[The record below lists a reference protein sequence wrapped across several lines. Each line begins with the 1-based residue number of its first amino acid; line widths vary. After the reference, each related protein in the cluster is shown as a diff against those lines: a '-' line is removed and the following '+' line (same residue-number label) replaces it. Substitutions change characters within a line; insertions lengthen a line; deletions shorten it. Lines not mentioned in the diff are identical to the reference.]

1 MIDPFARVQTA
12 ARKPDIQRIVVL
24 AALIAAI
31 GAVWYFARPAAIR
44 YAARKSLGLAPRTA
58 LIRDA
63 LNGIYPALPERR
75 GEPYPQSFWEPSP
88 GCATWPLDP
97 IMRYVGGRRV
107 FAPVRHVFIDGQLER
122 YGSVK
127 AEFPFIS
134 APYADRSGRLVAAYR
149 YNAATER
156 TRLVDA
162 ICIIRL
168 GPDTNE
174 IVGIVAY
181 DARPKRAIIRGIH
194 CGWRDEDGNGSLEF
208 ILLTE
213 KVVKQASGVTAQ
225 TLAVFAWDADETAL
239 RALRVPSDGS
249 LIFWTPPDGRPYVFP
264 PTAVIDDICRELL
277 PLPDGFGLTAPRPPT
292 TRSSQP
298 AP

>member
-1 MIDPFARVQTA
+1 MDRFARAQPLTY
-12 ARKPDIQRIVVL
+12 KPDILRITMIMLLV
-24 AALIAAI
+24 AASGVIWHF
-31 GAVWYFARPAAIR
+31 VRPAAIR
-44 YAARKSLGLAPRTA
+44 LAARKSLGLAPRTA

-63 LNGIYPALPERR
+63 LNGIYDALPELP
-75 GEPYPQSFWEPSP
+75 GEQYPHSFWKPSP

-97 IMRYVGGRRV
+97 VMRYVGGRRA
-107 FAPVRHVFIDGQLER
+107 FAPARHVFVDGQLEPH
-122 YGSVK
+122 GSVK

-134 APYADRSGRLVAAYR
+134 APYADRNGRLVAAYR

-156 TRLVDA
+156 TRLVNG

-168 GPDTNE
+168 GADANE

-181 DARPKRAIIRGIH
+181 DARPKPAIIRGIH

-208 ILLTE
+208 ILLNE
-213 KVVKQASGVTAQ
+213 KVVMQPSGVTAQ

-239 RALRVPSDGS
+239 RAVSVPSDGS
-249 LIFWTPPDGRPYVFP
+249 LVFWTPPDGRPYEFP
-264 PTAVIDDICRELL
+264 QSAVIDDICRELL
-277 PLPDGFGLTAPRPPT
+277 PLPDGFGLQGSSPPAAQQ
-292 TRSSQP
+292 SQP